1 MGGKNSASFFQQTM
15 QEVLGDLV
23 YVSVLIY
30 IDDVLVYA
38 ENFEELTDGAQMPE
52 PKECI
57 KVVRAYTESDNMGE
71 TKQSGGD
78 RNEGDPLRGA
88 GGREQVRGIIKQH
101 C

>member
-38 ENFEELTDGAQMPE
+38 EDFEQLLIAMKEVFFAATAIRHFPEASQMYVI
-52 PKECI
+52 CYFDCL
-57 KVVRAYTESDNMGE
+57 VWAC
-71 TKQSGGD
+71 
-78 RNEGDPLRGA
+78 
-88 GGREQVRGIIKQH
+88 H
-101 C
+101 